1 MGRES
6 LKKLQ
11 DGVLESKGIYPVY
24 VAVMLFASVFTP
36 ANNTARDI
44 IQITL
49 ASVAFFPLLYAYFRY
64 KKNRTREQNRILKF
78 HTIVWGCIIFGRLCS
93 YSCKSI
99 F

>member
-49 ASVAFFPLLYAYFRY
+49 ASLFFLYSMHTSDIRKIGRESKTAF
-64 KKNRTREQNRILKF
+64 
-78 HTIVWGCIIFGRLCS
+78 
-93 YSCKSI
+93 
-99 F
+99 

>member
-49 ASVAFFPLLYAYFRY
+49 ASVAFFLYSMHTSDIR
-64 KKNRTREQNRILKF
+64 KIGRESKTAF
-78 HTIVWGCIIFGRLCS
+78 
-93 YSCKSI
+93 
-99 F
+99 